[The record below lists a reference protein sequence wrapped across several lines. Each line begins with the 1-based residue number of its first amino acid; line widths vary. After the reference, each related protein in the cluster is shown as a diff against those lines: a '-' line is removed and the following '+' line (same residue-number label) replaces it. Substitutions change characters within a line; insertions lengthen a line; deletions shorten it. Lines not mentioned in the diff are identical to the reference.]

1 MTTYR
6 RFNDVLAESLQ
17 NPEIRAEWDRAAL
30 ARDVS
35 VWLLRYRRDH
45 NLTQTE
51 LAELLGWKQ
60 PAVARLESGEHE
72 PSLSTL
78 HHLIERLGT
87 RARIDIDPEGI
98 VLRFVG
104 RARAP
109 RRDRRRG
116 TFKAMFSRPVVRGAA
131 GATDRL
137 LEPV

>member
-17 NPEIRAEWDRAAL
+17 NPEIRAEWDRTAL

-45 NLTQTE
+45 DLTQTE

-87 RARIDIDPEGI
+87 RARIDIEPEGI
-98 VLRFVG
+98 VVRFVG

-109 RRDRRRG
+109 IRDRRRG
-116 TFKAMFSRPVVRGAA
+116 TFKAAFRRPVVRGAA
-131 GATDRL
+131 GATERL